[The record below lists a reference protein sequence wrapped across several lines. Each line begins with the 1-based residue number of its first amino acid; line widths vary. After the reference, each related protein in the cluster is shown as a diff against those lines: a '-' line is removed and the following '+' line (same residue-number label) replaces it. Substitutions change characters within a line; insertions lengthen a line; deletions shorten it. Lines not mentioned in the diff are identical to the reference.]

1 MIRRWHHPS
10 HGAHILGIV
19 QGLAEIADGIVTLLS
34 LGFFS
39 SSFELTVSYNRAKY
53 LIKSY
58 KEKKKKIKLQI

>member
-10 HGAHILGIV
+10 HGAHILGII

-34 LGFFS
+34 LGFFL
-39 SSFELTVSYNRAKY
+39 SSFELTVSRNRAKY

-58 KEKKKKIKLQI
+58 KEKNKAANLE